1 MNQHLLGRRQFNGFC
16 AAVGL
21 SLPTVGTMI
30 GALSGA
36 SVLAAEALRRT
47 VRLRNG
53 TALPGDRSGLL
64 ASRTGETS
72 GCC

>member
-1 MNQHLLGRRQFNGFC
+1 MNRLLLGRRQFNGFC

-21 SLPTVGTMI
+21 SLPIVGTMI

-47 VRLRNG
+47 VKLRNG
-53 TALPGDRSGLL
+53 TTVPAIGQGSWHLEQGKHP
-64 ASRTGETS
+64 